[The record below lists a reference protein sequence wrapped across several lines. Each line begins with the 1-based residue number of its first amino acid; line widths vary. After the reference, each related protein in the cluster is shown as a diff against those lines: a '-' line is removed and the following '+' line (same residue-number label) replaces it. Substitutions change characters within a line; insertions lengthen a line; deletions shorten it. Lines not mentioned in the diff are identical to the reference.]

1 VITFSGTATDAEDGT
16 LPASAYTWNIDFLH
30 EGHVHPGIPINGVTS
45 GTFTIPTSGHDFSGF
60 TRYRITLTVTDS
72 SGLQS
77 SQSVTVFPD
86 KVNLTFDTVP
96 GGLTLYLDGV
106 AHTAPFV
113 YDTLKG
119 FNHTIEAR
127 DQTVGATAYTFA
139 SWTDGGARLHTITV
153 PDAAQRYSASFTGA
167 PSLALAAAYSFN
179 ETSGTTAADAS
190 GHGITG
196 TLTNGPTFTPGRNGN
211 AITLDGVND
220 YVNLGNPAAL
230 QLTGSMTI
238 SAWIN
243 SSSFP
248 IDDAAIVSKRGVNGF
263 QLDTTVDT
271 GPRTIGFKLTNSSGA
286 TMVRYGATTL
296 LPNTWYYV
304 TGVYNAT
311 AQTIDV
317 YLNGVLDNG
326 VLQGTVTSS
335 QQNSTLNVTV
345 GRRSGSTGFEFSG
358 RIDDMRIYN
367 SALTQ
372 AQITADMGAAVS

>member
-1 VITFSGTATDAEDGT
+1 MRAAICTAEPKRSSPSSTDS
-16 LPASAYTWNIDFLH
+16 SACLYRS
-30 EGHVHPGIPINGVTS
+30 PINGVTS

-86 KVNLTFDTVP
+86 KVNLTFDTAP

-127 DQTVGATAYTFA
+127 DQTVGTTSYPFA
-139 SWTDGGARLHTITV
+139 AWSDGGQRLHTITV
-153 PDAAQRYSASFTGA
+153 PAVAQTYTASFTGVT
-167 PSLALAAAYSFN
+167 PSVTPAAAYAFD
-179 ETSGTTAADAS
+179 ETSGTTTADAS

-196 TLTNGPTFTPGRNGN
+196 TLTNGPTFTSGRNGN

-238 SAWIN
+238 SAWVN

-248 IDDAAIVSKRGVNGF
+248 ADDAAIVSKRGTTGF

-271 GPRTIGFKLTNSSGA
+271 GPRTIGFKLTNSSGT
-286 TMVRYGATTL
+286 TMARFGATTL

-304 TGVYNAT
+304 TGVYNAS
-311 AQTIDV
+311 AQTLDV

-326 VLQGTVTSS
+326 ALQGTVTSS

-345 GRRSGSTGFEFSG
+345 GRRSGSNGYEFSG
-358 RIDDMRIYN
+358 RIDNLRIYN

-372 AQITADMGAAVS
+372 AQIMADMGTPVG